1 MRRRWR
7 FSRSVIL
14 ACIHAVFCASFHS
27 ASWHTQGV
35 TTSALPDLD
44 PLDNEALKA
53 LAMRLSADQAAL
65 LEELSQQRETLARQ
79 ETELAAL
86 EAGFAAQRLQLTE
99 QSDELHARSE
109 QIEYLK
115 QVIEKLRRTLFGR
128 KSEKIVVQLEQL
140 ELELEEL
147 ETAQAAAETV
157 AIRPEAAPAAR
168 PRRKPLPEHLR
179 REDITHTPAQDCCPD
194 CGGSLKQFGAD
205 VSEQLEYVP
214 ESFKVIRH
222 VRPKF
227 ACAACERV
235 VEAPAP
241 SRPIEHGLPGPA
253 LLAHVLVSKYCDHQP
268 LYRQSE
274 IYARQGVEIERSTL
288 AGWVG
293 ASSALLDPLVGALRQ
308 HVLAGRKIHADDT
321 PMPVLAPGTGKTK
334 TGRLWTYVRD
344 DRPAGEETAPAVW
357 FAYSEDRKGEH
368 PRTHL
373 KNFQGALQADAYAG
387 FHHLYDAGAIYEVAC
402 WAHTRRKFYEIHVLH
417 ASPTTTEALNR
428 ISALYAIEEEVRGK
442 PIEIRREVRQSR
454 ARPLLDD
461 FRTWL
466 EKSLRQLSPKS
477 ETAGAIR
484 YALSRWR
491 ALTRYVD
498 DGRLEIDNNAAERA
512 LRCVALGRKNWLFA
526 GADSGGERAA
536 AIYSLIGSAK
546 LNGLDPELYLHT
558 VLARIADY
566 PIRQIA
572 ELLPWNMTDMPQSV
586 SHAA

>member
-1 MRRRWR
+1 MA
-7 FSRSVIL
+7 I
-14 ACIHAVFCASFHS
+14 
-27 ASWHTQGV
+27 
-35 TTSALPDLD
+35 SALPDLD
-44 PLDNEALKA
+44 RLNSEELKA
-53 LAMRLSADQAAL
+53 LAVRLENQL
-65 LEELSQQRETLARQ
+65 REQRETAVRQ
-79 ETELAAL
+79 EAELAAL
-86 EAGFAAQRLQLTE
+86 EAEFTEQRRKLAE
-99 QSDELHARSE
+99 QSDELRSRSE
-109 QIEYLK
+109 QIEHLK
-115 QVIEKLRRTLFGR
+115 LLVEKLRRTIFGK

-157 AIRPEAAPAAR
+157 ADAVRPEAAPASR

-179 REDITHTPAQDCCPD
+179 REAVTHAPEHTCCPD
-194 CGGSLKQFGAD
+194 CGGALKQFGED

-241 SRPIEHGLPGPA
+241 SRPIERGLAGPA
-253 LLAHVLVSKYCDHQP
+253 LLAHVLVSKFADHLP

-293 ASSALLDPLVGALRQ
+293 ASSALLDPLVDALRE
-308 HVLAGRKIHADDT
+308 HVFAGRKVHADDT

-344 DRPAGEETAPAVW
+344 DRAAGEKTAQAVW

-368 PRTHL
+368 PRQHL
-373 KNFQGALQADAYAG
+373 KNFKGALQADAYAG
-387 FHHLYDAGAIYEVAC
+387 FHHLYDGAIYEVAC
-402 WAHTRRKFYEIHVLH
+402 WAHARRKFYEIHAAH
-417 ASPTTTEALNR
+417 PSPITTAALDR
-428 ISALYAIEEEVRGK
+428 IGALYAIEEQIRGK
-442 PIEIRREVRQSR
+442 PIDFRREVRQAR
-454 ARPLLDD
+454 ARSLLED
-461 FRTWL
+461 FRIWL

-477 ETAGAIR
+477 ETAAAIR
-484 YALSRWR
+484 YSLSRWR

-498 DGRLEIDNNAAERA
+498 EGLLEIDNNAAERA
-512 LRCVALGRKNWLFA
+512 LRCVALGRKNYLFA

-536 AIYSLIGSAK
+536 AIYSLIGSAN
-546 LNGLDPELYLHT
+546 LNNLDPELYLRT
-558 VLARIADY
+558 VLT
-566 PIRQIA
+566 QIA
-572 ELLPWNMTDMPQSV
+572 EHPISRIDDLLPWNLADTLQSV
-586 SHAA
+586 SQAA